1 MIKRINLIEEQ
12 PFAITYMRLVQ
23 VIAAVVALNM
33 AAASWQGYKVKTLE
47 PQLVDAKAHVETLK
61 EEKKSLDKKPVVK
74 KQETLEVGEYQ
85 DLFELLSAYP
95 KWSGVIDDITTS
107 LPNAVWLTGITS
119 SVTQKS
125 APVEI
130 KPEGDDGAA
139 AAAVPEKPSN
149 LVGPETIKLT
159 LTGLA
164 ADVDGLS
171 LFVKNMQSSEH
182 FSRTT
187 IGESQKE
194 SFGFQFTLESYLN
207 LDYVEQ

>member
-1 MIKRINLIEEQ
+1 MIKRINLIEVQ

-23 VIAAVVALNM
+23 LVFLVVALNFG
-33 AAASWQGYKVKTLE
+33 AASWEGYRISNKLE
-47 PQLVDAKAHVETLK
+47 PQLSDARARVQALQA
-61 EEKKSLDKKPVVK
+61 EKKNLDKKPVVK

-95 KWSGVIDDITTS
+95 KWAGVVEDITTS
-107 LPNAVWLTGITS
+107 LPNAVWLTGVTS
-119 SVTQKS
+119 AVTQKS
-125 APVEI
+125 APKEI
-130 KPEGDDGAA
+130 KPNGAHGDD
-139 AAAVPEKPSN
+139 VPDEKPSN
-149 LVGPETIKLT
+149 LVGPDAIKLT